1 MNGSDPDVTYGVEKQ
16 SFIRTLRKMS
26 EKVSQKGITMVM
38 KDIMKH
44 FKKAAALLAVLAL
57 LLSMWQPVGHTVYA
71 ADEGPVFEMDGN
83 GEDWLYITPVFSAGG
98 IITKLSAFTLDGTLY
113 GKMELSTSANFDT
126 WHIYFDTDGDTTNH
140 LYFNGADY
148 LLETDILYEYQ
159 GDSGEWDG
167 LVGMSAPVER
177 GLSSDKKTLEFSFSL
192 ADIGNPE
199 KIGIHA
205 ATVSNWVDVADC
217 PATVGEYL
225 NVPTY
230 EEAHSDEIVGL
241 TPQELEAYIAA
252 KEFSGAKNQW
262 GSIIYDAVN
271 QNSNLLALKAVT
283 DRENLYIHADTKALS
298 NNFTV
303 YIETDSA
310 TYELKAN
317 GTIYKTKDG
326 SRIDT
331 GTPIKNYY
339 KADSGFEIVIP
350 TSELEGG
357 TDLYKVRMKE
367 GRELLPDE
375 NPDDPDT
382 PVFLEVT
389 ASIDQDPP
397 AITLDGNDS
406 DWAGMEPIG
415 HGEGSLGDLYA
426 FRDNDNLY
434 VMTYIKGVTDPESS
448 AAYTTSLF
456 IGTDN
461 DDSTGFIHSGY
472 AHHNTGDMLFQDWH
486 SYGEERNL
494 EFFYAKDPVILEWNM
509 KKQYVEGYDKVFAA
523 TKERG
528 TYCAEYI
535 VPIAMLHEITDEI
548 GDDMYICIDRNDV
561 QTDEVTYERM
571 TPEGFT
577 PARDPENGSFAK
589 VPKYKITFDITA
601 EDFDFSDWNT
611 VCNTAKH
618 QNNVNFIGI
627 KSDEKLYTMLT
638 GNGDLSTV
646 VRYYI
651 STGNA
656 GYAYDGRE
664 NVNYIVE
671 NGKLYEVTGN
681 NTKAAEGKSIY
692 QYYESDAVLM
702 QLYLED
708 IGSPSS
714 IKIAADANEGE
725 YVLPAEGYLTISKT
739 MEENREEGLFY
750 PKAAYDFHNN
760 PYKGWVGWADINEG
774 DVDTILSEHN
784 LIYVD
789 IKWSELEPEKGTYAF
804 DAIEEQ
810 YQFKKWQAQGCR
822 MVFRFVMDNPNL
834 INGDPNIKR
843 MDIPQWLYD
852 ELAEENAEGEGAGTF
867 YNGETILGM
876 LGGVGFSP
884 NYKSEKLLAYHEAA
898 IKAFAERYDDPAIT
912 AYVEVGSLGHWAEF
926 HTWPTGTGEF
936 PDPELAQK
944 YMSAYVNAFHNVRVG
959 IRKPYAV
966 AAENNW
972 GLYNDIFG
980 VTSDG
985 GTPTFLEWAASGNT
999 DMPGSTEE
1007 DIAAS
1012 AMPDWWKL
1020 NYSGGEFANGDF
1032 RTNAL
1037 NENICAVLD
1046 QIRDSH
1052 TTWLGPCS
1060 ACDFKVGDP
1069 QYESFRYNI
1078 ETMFST
1084 MGYNYGI
1091 YSLSKPERLIVGEDN
1106 ALAITWNNMGVAP
1119 IYYNCPVTL
1128 ILKDGSGK
1136 VVYEQAQDFDTTTW
1150 LPGRSTVNAS
1160 IKVPADIAAGEY
1172 TLAVKMTTADSRQ
1185 DVIRLAMEGEQSD
1198 GSYDLYT
1205 ITVGGPV
1212 ADETQEEI
1220 KNDQTGNTGNET
1232 VNQPE
1237 PTSATETSSSNTES
1251 AAQSGEQT
1259 ANNDDNSG
1267 SHTVLWIILG
1277 VAAAALIGG
1286 GITIFFKKRGK

>member
-1 MNGSDPDVTYGVEKQ
+1 
-16 SFIRTLRKMS
+16 
-26 EKVSQKGITMVM
+26 MVI
-38 KDIMKH
+38 KDIIKH
-44 FKKAAALLAVLAL
+44 LKKAVACFAMLAL
-57 LLSMWQPVGHTVYA
+57 MLSMWQPVSLPVY
-71 ADEGPVFEMDGN
+71 ADEGGEGFEMDGN
-83 GEDWLYITPVFSAGG
+83 GEDWLYITPIFSAGG
-98 IITKLSAFTLDGTLY
+98 IITKLSAFTLNGTLY

-126 WHIYFDTDGDTTNH
+126 WHIYFDTDGDTANH

-148 LLETDILYEYQ
+148 LLETDILYVYK

-167 LVGMSAPVER
+167 LEGMSAIVQR

-192 ADIGNPE
+192 EDIGNPE

-217 PATVGEYL
+217 PAIVGEYL
-225 NVPTY
+225 NVPAY
-230 EEAHSDEIVGL
+230 EEVHTEEITGL

-252 KEFSGAKNQW
+252 KEFSGSKNQW
-262 GSIIYDAVN
+262 GSILYDAVN

-283 DRENLYIHADTKALS
+283 DRENLYIHADTKVLS
-298 NNFTV
+298 NNFSV

-317 GTIYKTKDG
+317 GSLFRTQDG
-326 SRIDT
+326 KRIDT

-350 TSELEGG
+350 TSVLEGG
-357 TDLYKVRMKE
+357 TDLYRVRMKE
-367 GRELLPDE
+367 GREVLPDE
-375 NPDDPDT
+375 DPDDPDT

-389 ASIDQDPP
+389 ASIDEEPP
-397 AITLDGNDS
+397 KITIDGDAG
-406 DWAGMEPIG
+406 DWAGIEPIG

-456 IGTDN
+456 IGSDN

-472 AHHNTGDMLFQDWH
+472 AHHNTGDMLFQDWL
-486 SYGEERNL
+486 SYGEDRNL
-494 EFFYAKDPVILEWNM
+494 EFFYTKEPVILEWNM
-509 KKQYVEGYDKVFAA
+509 KKQYVEGFDKVFAPTGEA
-523 TKERG
+523 G

-535 VPIAMLHEITDEI
+535 VPIEMMHEFTDEV
-548 GDDMYICIDRNDV
+548 GDDLYICIDRNDV

-589 VPKYKITFDITA
+589 VPKYRITFDMTA

-611 VCNTAKH
+611 ICNTAKH
-618 QNNVNFIGI
+618 QNNVNLLGI
-627 KSDEKLYTMLT
+627 KSEEKIYTMLT

-646 VRYYI
+646 NRYYI
-651 STGNA
+651 STGDG
-656 GYAYDGRE
+656 GYKYDGRE
-664 NVNYIVE
+664 NVYYVIDS
-671 NGKLYEVTGN
+671 GKLYEVTAD
-681 NTKAAEGKSIY
+681 NTLAGEGKSIY

-702 QLYLED
+702 QLYLSD
-708 IGSPSS
+708 IGSPNTVR
-714 IKIAADANEGE
+714 IAADANNGE
-725 YVLPAEGYLTISKT
+725 YVLPAEGYLTISRT
-739 MEENREEGLFY
+739 IEENREAGLYY

-789 IKWSELEPEKGTYAF
+789 IKWSELEPEKGTFAF
-804 DAIEEQ
+804 DALEEQ
-810 YQFKKWQAQGCR
+810 YQFEKWKKAGCR

-834 INGDPNIKR
+834 INHDPNIKR

-852 ELAEENAEGEGAGTF
+852 ELAEENAEGGGAGTF

-884 NYKSEKLLAYHEAA
+884 NYKSAKLLAYHEAA

-944 YMSAYVNAFHNVRVG
+944 YMQVYADAFHNVRVG
-959 IRKPYAV
+959 IRKPYAL

-999 DMPGSTEE
+999 DMPGSTPE

-1091 YSLSKPERLIVGEDN
+1091 YSLTQPERLITGEN
-1106 ALAITWNNMGVAP
+1106 NVLSITWNNTGVAP

-1128 ILKDGSGK
+1128 SLKDAGGN
-1136 VVYEQAQDFDTTTW
+1136 VVYEQVQDFDTTKW
-1150 LPGRSTVNAS
+1150 LPGRSTVEAS
-1160 IKVPADIAAGEY
+1160 LNVPSDIAEGEY
-1172 TLAVKMTTADSRQ
+1172 TLSVKMTTADSRK
-1185 DVIRLAMEGEQSD
+1185 DIIYLTMEGGQAD
-1198 GSYDLYT
+1198 GSYDLYKVA
-1205 ITVGGPV
+1205 VGGKLEEKNEGAAKGEDNKT
-1212 ADETQEEI
+1212 ADTTQTEAE
-1220 KNDQTGNTGNET
+1220 KTNSNEN
-1232 VNQPE
+1232 VNN
-1237 PTSATETSSSNTES
+1237 TETSSNTETTTS
-1251 AAQSGEQT
+1251 NEAKTNNNETGAKAVTEKSG
-1259 ANNDDNSG
+1259 NN
-1267 SHTVLWIILG
+1267 TVLWIVLG
-1277 VAAAALIGG
+1277 IAAAALIGAG
-1286 GITIFFKKRGK
+1286 VVVVLKKRG